1 MNKTIPIVIPYFRAP
16 EELKKCKEAI
26 EAQNYKPI
34 EIYVHDNSENN
45 ILFTAA
51 VNKGIEQY
59 AYDQNIEFILVLNQ
73 DAYLSQNTLIHLLN
87 TMGSRP
93 DCGIACPIQID
104 SDSRNVYWA
113 GGLSSF
119 PVGIHLTKPIESYQ
133 NDFET
138 YWANGAAMLLRTKMI
153 KEIGLLDKNMK
164 FICSDADYSFTA
176 RSRGWKI
183 ITSANAIVYHST
195 GHSGVTNQQSRQDFN
210 MYINRIKIEDIIYFT
225 KKWLTGDI
233 YKSLSYDGENL
244 TRLKVNGHLQSLEAA
259 LKKM

>member
-26 EAQNYKPI
+26 EAQNYKTI

-93 DCGIACPIQID
+93 DCGIACPLQID
-104 SDSRNVYWA
+104 AKNGGVYW
-113 GGLSSF
+113 GGSLDAFPFGKHLSQ
-119 PVGIHLTKPIESYQ
+119 PIESYKS
-133 NDFET
+133 DFET
-138 YWANGAAMLLRTKMI
+138 FWANGAAMLLRTKMI
-153 KEIGLLDKNMK
+153 KEIGTLNN
-164 FICSDADYSFTA
+164 F
-176 RSRGWKI
+176 KI
-183 ITSANAIVYHST
+183 
-195 GHSGVTNQQSRQDFN
+195 
-210 MYINRIKIEDIIYFT
+210 
-225 KKWLTGDI
+225 
-233 YKSLSYDGENL
+233 
-244 TRLKVNGHLQSLEAA
+244 
-259 LKKM
+259 

>member
-93 DCGIACPIQID
+93 DCGIACPLQID
-104 SDSRNVYWA
+104 AKN
-113 GGLSSF
+113 GGFIGAEVLMLF
-119 PVGIHLTKPIESYQ
+119 HLASIYPNPS
-133 NDFET
+133 
-138 YWANGAAMLLRTKMI
+138 
-153 KEIGLLDKNMK
+153 
-164 FICSDADYSFTA
+164 
-176 RSRGWKI
+176 
-183 ITSANAIVYHST
+183 
-195 GHSGVTNQQSRQDFN
+195 
-210 MYINRIKIEDIIYFT
+210 NRIKVT
-225 KKWLTGDI
+225 
-233 YKSLSYDGENL
+233 
-244 TRLKVNGHLQSLEAA
+244 LKHFGPMEPRCFSEQ
-259 LKKM
+259 K